1 MIQAFFALLA
11 AVLFLSALLTP
22 PVYSLL
28 VYSLG
33 AEGMW
38 PFSRVFDRVVM
49 VCAFAL
55 LVIFRQRFSLYEVKL
70 ALATKDLW
78 SEGKKVFLW
87 MLVTF
92 SISLVVLT
100 LIVGNGE
107 LVWSTKPGSYVISK
121 MALVIPAALI
131 ISLIEETFFR
141 LILLNGLKR
150 KLPLPVASI
159 ISSFLYAVAHFVS
172 PVKTFEY
179 KEFNV
184 WAGFEYLTLLTNRFV
199 EPGIL
204 SAGCGLFLVG
214 LALCCVISTTRSLYI
229 CLGLHAGW
237 VAIIKFAH
245 YATDVAPGYAFLSG
259 GGRRYFLVAQPL
271 AWLSIGLILIT
282 VLLWHRYRGRKKYD

>member
-92 SISLVVLT
+92 SISLVVQ
-100 LIVGNGE
+100 IG
-107 LVWSTKPGSYVISK
+107 
-121 MALVIPAALI
+121 
-131 ISLIEETFFR
+131 R
-141 LILLNGLKR
+141 
-150 KLPLPVASI
+150 
-159 ISSFLYAVAHFVS
+159 AHV
-172 PVKTFEY
+172 
-179 KEFNV
+179 
-184 WAGFEYLTLLTNRFV
+184 
-199 EPGIL
+199 
-204 SAGCGLFLVG
+204 
-214 LALCCVISTTRSLYI
+214 
-229 CLGLHAGW
+229 
-237 VAIIKFAH
+237 
-245 YATDVAPGYAFLSG
+245 
-259 GGRRYFLVAQPL
+259 
-271 AWLSIGLILIT
+271 
-282 VLLWHRYRGRKKYD
+282 